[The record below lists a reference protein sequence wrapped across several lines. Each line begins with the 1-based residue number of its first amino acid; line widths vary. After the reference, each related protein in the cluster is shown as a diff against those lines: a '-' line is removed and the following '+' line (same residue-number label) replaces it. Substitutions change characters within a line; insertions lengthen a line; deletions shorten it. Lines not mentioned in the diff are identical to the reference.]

1 MRTPLTRSQKVF
13 CVLALLSLAGCARV
27 TPGRVNLDRIDYGQV
42 IAESWKRQTLLNV
55 VRMRYADAPVFL
67 DVSSVIN
74 TYSLSGSVSAGGQV
88 TNSQIGGDAVSMG
101 AGGAWSNTPTVTYQP
116 LMGDRFTRSLLQP
129 IPPAAVMQLMQ
140 GGWPTDLVLR
150 TVVRSINGLRNDSFG
165 VGGDAGFRELLEALS
180 RLQRAGGLGN
190 RVEARKDGSAVILVI
205 RRQGQDSG
213 PLEDAQ
219 RVGALL
225 GLEEGVSEIEVVYGF
240 APRSGREV
248 AMITRSMMEVILNL
262 GMGIDLPAGHATS
275 GRVLPGP
282 RQAGDEAAAPLARIR
297 SGAAAPEDAYA
308 AVPYKGQWYW
318 IDDTDIASKRTF
330 TFLMILFS
338 LAETGQAPAAPV
350 VTVPSR

>member
-1 MRTPLTRSQKVF
+1 MRKRYVMFTRFLGVLPL
-13 CVLALLSLAGCARV
+13 LATAGCLHVPAGRV
-27 TPGRVNLDRIDYGQV
+27 TMDRMDYGQV

-55 VRMRYADAPVFL
+55 VRLRYADAPVFL

-88 TNSQIGGDAVSMG
+88 TNAQLGGDALSMG

-116 LMGDRFTRSLLQP
+116 LMGDRFTKSLLQP

-140 GGWPTDLVLR
+140 GGWPTDLVLK
-150 TVVRSINGLRNDSFG
+150 TVLRSINGIRNDSLG
-165 VGGDAGFRELLEALS
+165 VGGDPGFRELVETLS

-190 RVEARKDGSAVILVI
+190 RVEARKDGSAVILMLQ
-205 RRQGQDSG
+205 REGKSPGQ
-213 PLEDAQ
+213 LEDAR
-219 RVGALL
+219 RVGELL

-240 APRSGREV
+240 APRSGHEV
-248 AMITRSMMEVILNL
+248 AMVTRSMLEIILNL
-262 GMGIDLPAGHATS
+262 GTGIDLPAGDAAS
-275 GRVLPGP
+275 GRVLPGL
-282 RQAGDEAAAPLARIR
+282 RQDGEAAAVPLVRIR
-297 SGAAAPEDAYA
+297 SGAAAPEAAYA

-330 TFLMILFS
+330 TFMMILFS
-338 LAETGQAPAAPV
+338 LAETGQVPAAPV